1 MIINVLSG
9 RCGCVPQGAGRANLD
24 RHMSDASSLGLRSQS
39 LYLFL

>member
-9 RCGCVPQGAGRANLD
+9 RYGCAPQGAGRADLD
-24 RHMSDASSLGLRSQS
+24 RHMFGASSLGLRSQS